1 MLKMYSSVKTVV
13 ISEEARKITELNNCV
28 EFLNQKS
35 EELNAKAR
43 KLHQEY
49 QLALRNISDNQKK
62 LLQQK
67 SRLEEASLEI
77 TKRVINKAVLGY

>member
-1 MLKMYSSVKTVV
+1 MLKGYSQVKTVI
-13 ISEEARKITELNNCV
+13 ISEEARKITELNNCI

-35 EELNAKAR
+35 EELNAEAR

-67 SRLEEASLEI
+67 SMLEEASLEI

>member
-1 MLKMYSSVKTVV
+1 MYSSVKTVV
-13 ISEEARKITELNNCV
+13 ISEEARKITELNNCI

-43 KLHQEY
+43 KVLQEY
-49 QLALRNISDNQKK
+49 QLAMRNISDNQKK

-67 SRLEEASLEI
+67 SMLEEASLEI

>member
-1 MLKMYSSVKTVV
+1 MYSSVKTVV

-43 KLHQEY
+43 KLQQEY
-49 QLALRNISDNQKK
+49 QLAMRNISDNQKK

-67 SRLEEASLEI
+67 SMLEEASLEI

>member
-13 ISEEARKITELNNCV
+13 ISEEARKITELNNCI

-49 QLALRNISDNQKK
+49 QLAIKNISDNQKK

-67 SRLEEASLEI
+67 SMLEEASLEI

>member
-1 MLKMYSSVKTVV
+1 MLKMHSSVKTVV
-13 ISEEARKITELNNCV
+13 ISEEASKITELNNCV

-43 KLHQEY
+43 KLQQEY
-49 QLALRNISDNQKK
+49 QLAMRNISDNQKK
-62 LLQQK
+62 LLLQK
-67 SRLEEASLEI
+67 SMLEEASLEI

>member
-1 MLKMYSSVKTVV
+1 MLKGYSQVKTVV
-13 ISEEARKITELNNCV
+13 ISEEARKITELNNCI

-35 EELNAKAR
+35 EELNAKAC
-43 KLHQEY
+43 KVLQEY
-49 QLALRNISDNQKK
+49 QLAMRSISDNQKK

-67 SRLEEASLEI
+67 SMLEEASLEI

>member
-1 MLKMYSSVKTVV
+1 MLKGYSQVKTVV
-13 ISEEARKITELNNCV
+13 ISEEARKITELNNCIK
-28 EFLNQKS
+28 FLNQKS

-43 KLHQEY
+43 KVLQEY
-49 QLALRNISDNQKK
+49 QLAMRNISDNQKK

-67 SRLEEASLEI
+67 SMLEEASLEI

>member
-43 KLHQEY
+43 KLQQEY
-49 QLALRNISDNQKK
+49 QLAMRNISDNQKK
-62 LLQQK
+62 LLLQK
-67 SRLEEASLEI
+67 SMLEEASLEI
-77 TKRVINKAVLGY
+77 TKRIINKAVLGY